1 MICAIPQG
9 STAASITDEVSF
21 WHFALSS
28 ALKFLPNILQVYVC
42 CRTRSQKLDNH
53 LGPSIH
59 QVHFESSTGFNPL
72 EEISAGLS
80 FPLQCRQLLAVTRLL
95 ISLTQFWTNCFHS
108 FFSPLIQS
116 NVTLESAQQVISV
129 IANSSCKASL
139 TCSISLANTRVARSS
154 NLGMDNFFSGATL
167 DLDATNLT

>member
-28 ALKFLPNILQVYVC
+28 GLISAKYSSGIYVLSN
-42 CRTRSQKLDNH
+42 TLSLFSFKLVNH

-59 QVHFESSTGFNPL
+59 KVRFESSTGFNPL
-72 EEISAGLS
+72 EGISAGLS

-95 ISLTQFWTNCFHS
+95 ISLTLFWANCFHS
-108 FFSPLIQS
+108 FSSPLIQN
-116 NVTLESAQQVISV
+116 NVTLDQ
-129 IANSSCKASL
+129 SSKL
-139 TCSISLANTRVARSS
+139 YL
-154 NLGMDNFFSGATL
+154 
-167 DLDATNLT
+167 